1 MLFYKTDKLEQLY
14 LFYIILCIVV
24 YILGSITVP
33 LMEIDSVQYAN
44 ISREM
49 LLNKSFL
56 QIFDQGKDYLDK
68 PPLLFWVSA
77 LSMYIFGINDIAF
90 RIPSIL
96 MAVLAIYSTYKFTLL
111 YYTKEIALLAA
122 LVLASSQAMFLITHD
137 LRTDTMLMAWVILG
151 IWQFSSWLFT
161 KKWISFIISFA
172 AIAFGMM
179 TKGPIALMVPIFS
192 FAPHFLIHR
201 NFKLFFK
208 WEYLIGVLII
218 LILLIPM
225 DIGLYQQFDLHP
237 EKVMYEKTG
246 TSGIRF
252 FYWTQSF
259 GRITGES
266 VWHENDHFLFLF
278 ENLLWGFLPWI
289 LFFIIGLLL
298 EFYTIIKNK
307 FRLQSHEEWIS
318 TPGFLITYT
327 ALGISNYQ
335 LPHYIYI
342 VLPFASIIAA
352 KYIYSLITINEN
364 KQLKNT
370 LSIINGILFSLVLFI
385 LIVLLVIPFNLN
397 YYLII
402 IAFLIFVTIF
412 GYSIYKQ
419 KKLIP
424 NTIHFAL
431 FTILITNLLLN
442 AFFYPKLLEY
452 QLGNSVTKYINAKK
466 IDKNNFYLY
475 KIYGERSLDFYSNY
489 SFQIIEDEK
498 ALKPADYL
506 LISNKLI
513 TKDLLT
519 KFNTIETIAAFHV
532 STLNAKFLNPKTR
545 NSALDYY
552 YILQKK

>member
-1 MLFYKTDKLEQLY
+1 MLFYKTNKLEQLY

-442 AFFYPKLLEY
+442 VFFYPKLLEY

>member
-1 MLFYKTDKLEQLY
+1 MLFYKTNKLEQLY

-77 LSMYIFGINDIAF
+77 LSMHIFGINDIAF

-111 YYTKEIALLAA
+111 YYTKEIALLASI
-122 LVLASSQAMFLITHD
+122 VLASSQAMFLITHD

-161 KKWISFIISFA
+161 KKWISFITAFV

-201 NFKLFFK
+201 NFKLLFK

-237 EKVMYEKTG
+237 EKIMYEKTG

-266 VWHENDHFLFLF
+266 VWHENDYFFFLF
-278 ENLLWGFLPWI
+278 ENLIWGFLPWI

-298 EFYTIIKNK
+298 EFYTILKNK
-307 FRLQSHEEWIS
+307 FRINSKEEWIS

-352 KYIYSLITINEN
+352 KYIYSLITMNEN

-419 KKLIP
+419 KKLIS

-442 AFFYPKLLEY
+442 VFFYPKLLEY
-452 QLGNSVTKYINAKK
+452 QLGNSVTKYINTKK

-513 TKDLLT
+513 NKDMLS

>member
-442 AFFYPKLLEY
+442 VFFYPKLLEY

>member
-1 MLFYKTDKLEQLY
+1 MLFYKTNKLEQLY

-24 YILGSITVP
+24 YIIGSITVP

-96 MAVLAIYSTYKFTLL
+96 MAVLAIYSTYKFTRL
-111 YYTKEIALLAA
+111 YYAKEIALLAA

-161 KKWISFIISFA
+161 KKWISLITAFVA
-172 AIAFGMM
+172 VAFGMM

-192 FAPHFLIHR
+192 FVPHFLIHR
-201 NFKLFFK
+201 NFKLLFK
-208 WEYLIGVLII
+208 WEYLVGVLII
-218 LILLIPM
+218 LVLLIPM

-246 TSGIRF
+246 TSGLRF

-266 VWHENDHFLFLF
+266 VWHENGYFFFLF
-278 ENLLWGFLPWI
+278 ENLIWGFLPWI
-289 LFFIIGLLL
+289 LFFIIGLVQ

-307 FRLQSHEEWIS
+307 FRIQSHEEWIS
-318 TPGFLITYT
+318 IPGFLITYT

-335 LPHYIYI
+335 LPHYIYV
-342 VLPFASIIAA
+342 VLPFVSIIAA
-352 KYIYSLITINEN
+352 KSIYSLITVNEN
-364 KQLKNT
+364 KILKNT

-442 AFFYPKLLEY
+442 VFFYPKLLEY